1 MLYVEMLHCRKLMT
15 SKCYASQCFGT
26 WWVLHLL
33 SCYRVNEYDRDY
45 VDMAFR
51 DNITKVLFE

>member
-1 MLYVEMLHCRKLMT
+1 MT